1 MNKIMMTISFFMAG
15 AMSLLSPM
23 TMSHGEGSCCAECT
37 FKKEEEIEVVYDEE
51 DNKEGG
57 KDD

>member
-1 MNKIMMTISFFMAG
+1 MNRIMKTISFFMART
-15 AMSLLSPM
+15 MRFLSPM
-23 TMSHGEGSCCAECT
+23 TMSHGESGCCAECT
-37 FKKEEEIEVVYDEE
+37 FKKEEDIEVVYDEE